1 MQSLNIIT
9 NVLPQD
15 TDLKAKEYLG
25 IRNDFDKKTSFSH
38 LVNQHVDSE
47 KRISDN
53 KKQTNID
60 DFNLINSRKTLA
72 ASEQIEQLNHK
83 GAEKAELSDQAIE
96 DSSLND
102 TGETLLN
109 INNIDTFNEAPVSI
123 DKELKSSEQ
132 FMTLLYKS
140 DKALT
145 SAVTFSNLN
154 VGEMDNDNL
163 SEVDV
168 AIANPLKNQLSL
180 KSGVPILTADIPDNP
195 GNVIKSGVHNLSNGD
210 NQLGSANNMSDK
222 LIEDSVGTKS
232 TQLNEKLMPLEKMQ
246 LNSKHHINS
255 DEAKPHASFNTANN
269 LYTNTEKLTAN
280 GQFTK
285 VSETDNTNEQLN
297 SNKKVILVDLADQKT
312 PMKLSIRQANQDFLK
327 NSDLMTSNKVL
338 PNKENHLENS
348 HTGKSLN
355 QPSDSEVV
363 NDSLFLQHSNSKED
377 SKEGSKESSKE
388 EVASLNRNNH
398 PSVDT
403 KSTTSKPQGLP
414 KDLVLNNTIVSDS
427 GLNNFLQPI
436 TEVTQQSQQAN
447 MITDKT
453 INSSDILSKQVLKN
467 IVEPKQFVEN
477 SDENLI
483 EYFDETLSL
492 DVDNVFSMNKTIS
505 DIKPINTFSDNANTR
520 FSQDAQS
527 QTNQILQSKQTNEAY
542 LAHQVSETL
551 NHNLASDTA
560 HIQKNNVQLQQETIA
575 IFRKDFADA
584 VKDKVLVMINQKLQQ
599 FDITLDPPEFGNMQV
614 RVNLQGEQA
623 SVNFVVQNQQ
633 AKEALEQ
640 NMQKLK
646 DMLAEQGVDVGDANV
661 DQKNQGEQN
670 SQGDSFVSSELTND
684 NGVSE
689 GEQVFSADLF
699 NSSATAI
706 DYYA

>member
-1 MQSLNIIT
+1 MIT
-9 NVLPQD
+9 NVLTQD
-15 TDLKAKEYLG
+15 TDLQSKDN
-25 IRNDFDKKTSFSH
+25 IDKSYNYDEKINFSH
-38 LVNQHVDSE
+38 LVNQHIPE
-47 KRISDN
+47 KKRTSDLS
-53 KKQTNID
+53 KQTDVD
-60 DFNLINSRKTLA
+60 DSNLITSRKTLA

-83 GAEKAELSDQAIE
+83 GAEKAELSDQAIV
-96 DSSLND
+96 DPSLND
-102 TGETLLN
+102 TGEKLLN

-145 SAVTFSNLN
+145 STVTFSNLN
-154 VGEMDNDNL
+154 VGEMDNENL

-180 KSGVPILTADIPDNP
+180 KSGVPILTADIPDNL

-255 DEAKPHASFNTANN
+255 DEAKPHASFNTVNN
-269 LYTNTEKLTAN
+269 LYTNTEKFTAN
-280 GQFTK
+280 EQFTK
-285 VSETDNTNEQLN
+285 GSETLNDNTQFTKGSETDNTNEQLN
-297 SNKKVILVDLADQKT
+297 SNKKVILADLADQKP

-377 SKEGSKESSKE
+377 SKE
-388 EVASLNRNNH
+388 EVGSLNRNNH

-414 KDLVLNNTIVSDS
+414 KDLVLNNKIVSDS
-427 GLNNFLQPI
+427 GLYNLSQPI
-436 TEVTQQSQQAN
+436 TEVSQQAN
-447 MITDKT
+447 IITDKT
-453 INSSDILSKQVLKN
+453 INSPDILSKQVLKN

-505 DIKPINTFSDNANTR
+505 DIKPSNTFSDNANTR
-520 FSQDAQS
+520 FSQDTQF
-527 QTNQILQSKQTNEAY
+527 QTNQVLQSKQTNEAY

-670 SQGDSFVSSELTND
+670 SQGDSFVSSESTND
-684 NGVSE
+684 NVVSE
-689 GEQVFSADLF
+689 GEVEQVFSADLF
-699 NSSATAI
+699 NSPVTAI

>member
-1 MQSLNIIT
+1 
-9 NVLPQD
+9 
-15 TDLKAKEYLG
+15 
-25 IRNDFDKKTSFSH
+25 
-38 LVNQHVDSE
+38 
-47 KRISDN
+47 
-53 KKQTNID
+53 
-60 DFNLINSRKTLA
+60 
-72 ASEQIEQLNHK
+72 
-83 GAEKAELSDQAIE
+83 
-96 DSSLND
+96 
-102 TGETLLN
+102 
-109 INNIDTFNEAPVSI
+109 
-123 DKELKSSEQ
+123 
-132 FMTLLYKS
+132 
-140 DKALT
+140 
-145 SAVTFSNLN
+145 
-154 VGEMDNDNL
+154 
-163 SEVDV
+163 
-168 AIANPLKNQLSL
+168 
-180 KSGVPILTADIPDNP
+180 
-195 GNVIKSGVHNLSNGD
+195 
-210 NQLGSANNMSDK
+210 
-222 LIEDSVGTKS
+222 
-232 TQLNEKLMPLEKMQ
+232 
-246 LNSKHHINS
+246 
-255 DEAKPHASFNTANN
+255 
-269 LYTNTEKLTAN
+269 
-280 GQFTK
+280 
-285 VSETDNTNEQLN
+285 
-297 SNKKVILVDLADQKT
+297 
-312 PMKLSIRQANQDFLK
+312 MKLSIRQANQDFLK

-377 SKEGSKESSKE
+377 SKE
-388 EVASLNRNNH
+388 EVGSLNRNNH

-414 KDLVLNNTIVSDS
+414 KDLVLNNKIVSDS
-427 GLNNFLQPI
+427 GLYNLSQPI
-436 TEVTQQSQQAN
+436 TEVSQQAN
-447 MITDKT
+447 IITDKT
-453 INSSDILSKQVLKN
+453 INSPDILSKQVLKN

-505 DIKPINTFSDNANTR
+505 DIKPSNTFSDNANTR
-520 FSQDAQS
+520 FSQDTQF
-527 QTNQILQSKQTNEAY
+527 QTNQVLQSKQTNEAY

-670 SQGDSFVSSELTND
+670 SQGDSFVSSESTND
-684 NGVSE
+684 NVVSE
-689 GEQVFSADLF
+689 GEVEQVFSADLF
-699 NSSATAI
+699 NSPVTAI